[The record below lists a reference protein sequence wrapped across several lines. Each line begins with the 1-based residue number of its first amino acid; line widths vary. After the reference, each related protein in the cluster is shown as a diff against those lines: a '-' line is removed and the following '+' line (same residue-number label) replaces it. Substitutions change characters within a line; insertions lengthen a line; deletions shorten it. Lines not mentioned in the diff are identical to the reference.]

1 MEKKTITLTKDNYNQ
16 YLPLEPEAF
25 SFAELGAMGCP
36 GEILI
41 IDKGSIYSFYVYDF
55 EDEII
60 NTIIPVLFESIRND
74 PPSLE
79 WHKFYLGMGN
89 HLWVND
95 SIYDKFNSRAIEYK
109 GQLGNLYQNWINIVL
124 EITMQ

>member
-1 MEKKTITLTKDNYNQ
+1 
-16 YLPLEPEAF
+16 
-25 SFAELGAMGCP
+25 MGCP

-95 SIYDKFNSRAIEYK
+95 SIYDKFNSRAIAYK